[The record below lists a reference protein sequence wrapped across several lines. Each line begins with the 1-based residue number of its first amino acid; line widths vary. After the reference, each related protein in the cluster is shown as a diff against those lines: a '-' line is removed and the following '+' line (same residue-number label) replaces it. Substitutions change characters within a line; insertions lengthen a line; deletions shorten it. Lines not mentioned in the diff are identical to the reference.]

1 MSKPIVAV
9 VGRPNVG
16 KSTLFNRLIGEPL
29 AITED
34 IPGTTRDRLYGDSD
48 WNGRDF
54 IVVDTGGLLPG
65 EDETMARAIREQ
77 AQIAITEA
85 DVILMLVD
93 AKSGLLADD
102 QAIAE
107 ILRRTD
113 KPVVLAANKA
123 DSAKRRVT
131 ALEFYELGLGEPIGV
146 SALQGIGTGDMLDE
160 VVKRLPPAEETA
172 EDEDAALKLAI
183 VGRPNVGKSSLLNAL
198 LGFERVMVS
207 SVPGTT
213 RDATDT
219 VLEHEG
225 QEIVLIDTAGIRRRG
240 HIKGSIE
247 KYSVMRAIR
256 AISRADVTLL
266 VIDATEP
273 LTAQD
278 QHVAGYV
285 QDEKKGMIV
294 VVNKWDLIE
303 KTSTTM
309 TEYVARVRRELNF
322 MSYVPVLF
330 VSAKTKQRVHK
341 IIEEALRIKEER
353 EKRISTGRLN
363 NTVQE
368 ALRAHPPLSSKGKL
382 LKVKYVTQ
390 ATTDPPTF
398 VFFVNDP
405 ELVHFTY
412 QRFLENQLRE
422 AFGYEGTPLHL
433 VFKASERRDH
443 ERDREAAGTARRIR
457 A

>member
-1 MSKPIVAV
+1 MNKPIVAI

-34 IPGTTRDRLYGDSD
+34 TPGTTRDRLYGDSD

-54 IVVDTGGLLPG
+54 IVVDTGGLIPG

-77 AQIAITEA
+77 AEIAIAEA
-85 DVILMLVD
+85 DVILFLVD
-93 AKSGLLADD
+93 AKSGLVADD

-107 ILRRTD
+107 ILRRTH

-123 DSAKRRVT
+123 DSAQRRL
-131 ALEFYELGLGEPIGV
+131 ASLEFYELGLGEPIAV
-146 SALQGIGTGDMLDE
+146 SALQGVGTGDMLDE
-160 VVKRLPPAEETA
+160 VVKPLARTEEA
-172 EDEDAALKLAI
+172 ADEQDAALKLAI
-183 VGRPNVGKSSLLNAL
+183 VGRPNVGKSSILNAL

-219 VLEHEG
+219 VLEHDG
-225 QEIVLIDTAGIRRRG
+225 REIVLIDTAGIRRRG
-240 HIKGSIE
+240 HVKGFIE

-266 VIDATEP
+266 VVDATEP

-285 QDEKKGMIV
+285 QEAKKGMIV
-294 VVNKWDLIE
+294 VINKWDLVE
-303 KTSTTM
+303 KSATTM
-309 TEYVARVRRELNF
+309 NEYTARVRQELNF

-341 IIEEALRIKEER
+341 IVDEALRIKEER

-363 NTVQE
+363 NVVQE
-368 ALRAHPPLSSKGKL
+368 ALRAHPPLSSGGKL

-390 ATTDPPTF
+390 AATDPPTF

-405 ELVHFTY
+405 ELVHFSY
-412 QRFLENQLRE
+412 RRFLENQLRE
-422 AFGYEGTPLHL
+422 SFGYEGTPLNI
-433 VFKASERRDH
+433 VFRASERRG
-443 ERDREAAGTARRIR
+443 EKEAATPSRRLR